1 MSDNKNFNNDDL
13 LDILLDPDNRAPI
26 VLSDGNGKNYSFEQ
40 VAVIPL
46 DREDEEQDL
55 YCVLKPLDKL
65 EGIADDEAIVFA
77 VDFDDD
83 YNAFSVHVEEDNVIA
98 QKVFDK
104 YYELLRN
111 AAEEKRRK

>member
-1 MSDNKNFNNDDL
+1 M
-13 LDILLDPDNRAPI
+13 
-26 VLSDGNGKNYSFEQ
+26 
-40 VAVIPL
+40 AVIPL